1 MIKRDLYY
9 ERIPTKSLR
18 EDVRYLGNV
27 LGKVIKQQEGVNFF
41 KLVEEVRRLSK
52 ANIANTNKKK
62 SFKKLSSKIK
72 NLSPINLFKLTR
84 AFTHFMN
91 FINIAESIDAARKLD
106 EYENKNQIDANK
118 NIFIEEIF
126 EGFFKNRKIS
136 TNKIYEIAKNL
147 NIGIV
152 LTAHPTEVKRRT
164 LILKYHKITEILE
177 QRDLLKKF
185 PSKLKILDKKLYDE
199 FTVIWNT
206 DELKRTRPTPS
217 DEARWGLA
225 IIEDSLWETIPKVY
239 RRLNDIFVKNIGKGL
254 PKNFNPIEFGS
265 WMGGDRDGNPNVTAK
280 VTKEVILLSRW
291 EAAKLYEKELTKLI
305 QSLSI
310 DKCSRKILSKT
321 GKTFEPYRVYLRPL
335 RNKMRLTHK
344 LIEQHLV
351 EKVPLD
357 QKKLLSNREEI
368 LKPLRV
374 VRESLEENNSE
385 NIASGDLLDLM
396 RRAKCFGIN
405 LARLDIRQESS
416 RHSQL
421 ISEFLKRKYKVNYVN
436 WNEDKKIKF
445 LSSKIKSKKKFINN
459 FSFKNKENKEVWSTF
474 KILSSEPKECLGA
487 YVISMTSSAS
497 DILSVNYLQKEA
509 GIKDTLRVVPLFE
522 TLEDLINAKPIMQ
535 KLFSL
540 NWYRKSIKNKQEI
553 MIGYSDSSKDAGKL
567 SASWHQYKLQEEIIK
582 LAKKYKIDITFFHGR
597 GGSAGRG
604 GGPIQAT
611 LRSQPPNSV
620 NGKIRITDQGEVI
633 QQKYGYEPLAK
644 YNLCSYIGAVMQ
656 ATLSP
661 PPIPKKEWRDLIEKM
676 SEISTKSYRKN
687 INESS
692 DFIRYFKT
700 VTPHV
705 SLGKLSIGSRPS
717 KRKNVDNIQSLRAIP
732 WVFAWTQIR
741 LMLPA
746 WLGSA
751 DALKYSSS
759 GKLKKILVEMEKD
772 WPFFNSNMD
781 ILDMVISKADPE
793 ISKIY
798 EENLADNKLKS
809 VGKNLRFQFHNIKK
823 LNKQITPKEIIKARK
838 EFRTSVIIRNIYS
851 EVLNIIQAATMNKLS
866 RKKYNKDGKKYLNDA
881 LMTSI
886 AGISAAMKNTG

>member
-385 NIASGDLLDLM
+385 NIASGELLDLM

-751 DALKYSSS
+751 EALKYSSA
-759 GKLKKILVEMEKD
+759 GKLNKILVEMEKD

-838 EFRTSVIIRNIYS
+838 EFRTSVIVRNIYS

-866 RKKYNKDGKKYLNDA
+866 QKKYNKEGKKFLNDA